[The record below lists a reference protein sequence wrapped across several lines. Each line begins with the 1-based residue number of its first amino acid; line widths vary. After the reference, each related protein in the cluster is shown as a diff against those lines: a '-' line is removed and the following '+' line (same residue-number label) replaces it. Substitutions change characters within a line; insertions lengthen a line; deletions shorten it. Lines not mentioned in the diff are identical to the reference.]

1 MRRSVSSSCFRGLLR
16 RGSVLLAAGLMSA
29 ALPAWAGVP
38 RCDAATCPPLQ
49 LQLEQGFEVSRQ
61 RLEQGLPAAAPAPV
75 RPQPASQPLPEPA
88 ATESLSPWLIGALA
102 LAAGMLLQGLVQTL
116 LRRRRTAA
124 AVAVETAVAEAPN
137 PVRALGLEADVA
149 EVTPAVML
157 ITEPPIA
164 EAQPGPVEEEPQATP
179 ARFELEPLDIETP
192 EPAAAVAEAQPAD
205 LAGEALPE
213 PEIMELAPAAL
224 AEPDALERPDPAS
237 PSLVEEP
244 QAAPVCFELEPLDAE
259 TPAPPAETAEPQ
271 IAATPD
277 GETLPEAEVAEV
289 MPVALAEPASL
300 ELTGEAW
307 VTAEDPMGLALEP
320 QVLAAIR
327 EELPSSAE
335 PVLFELEPLDAEKP
349 APAAG
354 VVDTVPGEVQPE
366 LEIVELESVPL
377 PEADVPEPLAFA
389 LEPQFRAVGSDAMPP
404 SEALADALDDVIAA
418 VAQEITALDFP
429 EDAAPAEAVAD
440 PVGLPEPSPAAAAD
454 THRLETVA
462 LLRRLSAQRARG
474 LHPEERLASV
484 FRRISSGRTDAADR
498 SLREL
503 EAFCSEGDEAFPPEL
518 MTTRQHIVRGRGHE
532 LGLRIDAL
540 RTRAQDEASGRRLAV
555 ADAFLRRS
563 RFDAVTDVLDEL
575 EADLGREI
583 EIL

>member
-1 MRRSVSSSCFRGLLR
+1 M
-16 RGSVLLAAGLMSA
+16 LLATGLMSA
-29 ALPAWAGVP
+29 ALPAWAEAP
-38 RCDAATCPPLQ
+38 RCDTANCPPLQ

-61 RLEQGLPAAAPAPV
+61 RLEQGLPAIAPASAQ
-75 RPQPASQPLPEPA
+75 PQSASEPA
-88 ATESLSPWLIGALA
+88 PEAAITASLSPWLIGALA
-102 LAAGMLLQGLVQTL
+102 LAAGMLLQGFLQGL
-116 LRRRRTAA
+116 LRRRRMTAA
-124 AVAVETAVAEAPN
+124 VTVEAAAAEAPI
-137 PVRALGLEADVA
+137 PVRALGLEPDVA
-149 EVTPAVML
+149 EATPAAMF
-157 ITEPPIA
+157 ITEPPLA
-164 EAQPGPVEEEPQATP
+164 EARSGLLEEELQATP
-179 ARFELEPLDIETP
+179 ARFELESLDIETP
-192 EPAAAVAEAQPAD
+192 EPAAAVAQLQPVD

-213 PEIMELAPAAL
+213 PEITELAPGAMV
-224 AEPDALERPDPAS
+224 EPDASERLAEAS

-259 TPAPPAETAEPQ
+259 TTAPIAAVAEPQ
-271 IAATPD
+271 LAATPD
-277 GETLPEAEVAEV
+277 GEALPEAEVADV
-289 MPVALAEPASL
+289 MPAEPATL

-320 QVLAAIR
+320 QFLA
-327 EELPSSAE
+327 
-335 PVLFELEPLDAEKP
+335 
-349 APAAG
+349 
-354 VVDTVPGEVQPE
+354 VD
-366 LEIVELESVPL
+366 
-377 PEADVPEPLAFA
+377 
-389 LEPQFRAVGSDAMPP
+389 SDAMPP
-404 SEALADALDDVIAA
+404 TEALADALDAVIAA
-418 VAQEITALDFP
+418 VAEEITALDFP
-429 EDAAPAEAVAD
+429 EAAAPAEAVTD

-454 THRLETVA
+454 ARHLETVA

-503 EAFCSEGDEAFPPEL
+503 EAFCSEDEEAFPPEL

-555 ADAFLRRS
+555 AGAFLRRS